1 MPLFTINGAHALRM
15 GAETGSLTVG
25 KSADFIVLDA
35 PLESLS
41 PAEIAAVEVRETVW
55 KSQTVFAR

>member
-1 MPLFTINGAHALRM
+1 M